1 MTTSLLPDQTYGDE
15 FRQKL
20 KTFEHINGAR
30 NTINNYSSRTSKAN
44 EVKSK
49 SKIKNSTRNKTARRT
64 RYVNYQLNTEHDSG
78 DSENGFNIKFNND
91 ELSLYSF
98 TSDSEEEKYCQKY
111 INNADPLL
119 QNDGYNQEMSRLL
132 RGIKVWETSGCDTI
146 IRKQASH
153 HVGGSESSTTNKK
166 SLHHRR
172 STSWD
177 AFRARQKTKH
187 FLSKNNIRPEFFC
200 QYKHFIG

>member
-1 MTTSLLPDQTYGDE
+1 
-15 FRQKL
+15 
-20 KTFEHINGAR
+20 
-30 NTINNYSSRTSKAN
+30 
-44 EVKSK
+44 
-49 SKIKNSTRNKTARRT
+49 
-64 RYVNYQLNTEHDSG
+64 
-78 DSENGFNIKFNND
+78 
-91 ELSLYSF
+91 LYSF

-187 FLSKNNIRPEFFC
+187 FLSKHNIRPEFFC